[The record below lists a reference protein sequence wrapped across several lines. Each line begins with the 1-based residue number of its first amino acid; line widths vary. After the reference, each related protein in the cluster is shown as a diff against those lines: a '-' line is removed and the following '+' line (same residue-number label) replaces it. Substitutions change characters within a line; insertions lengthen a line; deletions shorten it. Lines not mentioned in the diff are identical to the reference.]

1 MEGTDKVIVV
11 GIKENVD
18 SVRMRLPDSL
28 KGIKIVATESAS
40 LPEGCVAVMPEAML
54 DKIDEIDFS
63 AVPRYSAEPKV
74 TMEFRLPE
82 IPKMTDMSGYF
93 KEQERQQKLQQ
104 RETMKNLS
112 RLHSKGFKK

>member
-1 MEGTDKVIVV
+1 MEGTNKIIVV
-11 GIKENVD
+11 GLNENMN
-18 SVRMRLPDSL
+18 SVRLRLPDSL
-28 KGIKIVATESAS
+28 KGIKIVVTESAN
-40 LPEGCVAVMPEAML
+40 LPKGCVAVMPEGML

-63 AVPRYSAEPKV
+63 SVPSYSSEPKV

-104 RETMKNLS
+104 RETMRNLS
-112 RLHSKGFKK
+112 RLHSKGFRK

>member
-11 GIKENVD
+11 GLKEDMD
-18 SVRMRLPDSL
+18 SVRMRLPESL
-28 KGIKIVATESAS
+28 KGIKIVTTESTNI
-40 LPEGCVAVMPEAML
+40 PEGCIAVMSEEIL

-63 AVPRYSAEPKV
+63 SVPHYPAEPKV

-82 IPKMTDMSGYF
+82 IPKMTDTSGYF
-93 KEQERQQKLQQ
+93 KERERQQKLQQ

-112 RLHSKGFKK
+112 RLHSKGFRK